1 MKTSYS
7 LSQPQKFEQ
16 HGGKMTKKIALMATL
31 VMISAGG
38 LFALNWKAYPT
49 PVKAGNWMINAGVG
63 FGSPLHGNTV
73 IPPLIASFDY
83 ALPLG
88 GLPFTL
94 GALVGFTTSEYQRD
108 YYGLKYG
115 YQWDYTGLAVA
126 GRFGYH
132 PDLGVKNLDVSANI
146 ALGYY
151 SYTGKAH
158 YNGSWPSGTP
168 KPDPDNYSRVY
179 LGFNFGAR
187 YFFTK
192 NFGAFL
198 DLGYSALSL
207 VTAGLTFKI

>member
-1 MKTSYS
+1 MKTIYS
-7 LSQPQKFEQ
+7 LSQPQEFEQ

-31 VMISAGG
+31 GMISVGG
-38 LFALNWKAYPT
+38 LFALNWTAYPT
-49 PVKAGNWMINAGVG
+49 PVKAGNFMINAGVG
-63 FGSPLHGNTV
+63 FGTPLRGNTV

-94 GALVGFTTSEYQRD
+94 GALAGFTTSEYQHN
-108 YYGLKYG
+108 YYGVNYG
-115 YQWDYTGLAVA
+115 DKWDYTGLALA

-132 PDLGVKNLDVSANI
+132 PDLGVKNLDVSATI

-151 SYTGKAH
+151 FYTGKARH
-158 YNGSWPSGTP
+158 NSSLPPGTS
-168 KPDPDNYSRVY
+168 KTDPDNYSRLY
-179 LGFNFGAR
+179 LGFNLGAR

-198 DLGYSALSL
+198 DLGYSAMSL